1 MFPYNLALISVAVFV
16 VGWAV
21 YLDETGE
28 LIAGIFLR
36 PPLVVGLEGGDRVQ
50 TEPERSEVMVTVVTE
65 KLGVK
70 PVRQTIHEFL
80 ELHPEM
86 AARMKDVLMRVG
98 L

>member
-1 MFPYNLALISVAVFV
+1 
-16 VGWAV
+16 
-21 YLDETGE
+21 
-28 LIAGIFLR
+28 
-36 PPLVVGLEGGDRVQ
+36 
-50 TEPERSEVMVTVVTE
+50 MVSIIKE

-86 AARMKDVLMRVG
+86 SARMKDVLVRVG

>member
-1 MFPYNLALISVAVFV
+1 
-16 VGWAV
+16 
-21 YLDETGE
+21 
-28 LIAGIFLR
+28 
-36 PPLVVGLEGGDRVQ
+36 
-50 TEPERSEVMVTVVTE
+50 MVTVVTE